1 MPSDSNDN
9 KHTGSNASP
18 GEYLQNN
25 TLVEF
30 TNYDSIIDTGLRDPN
45 GNLVGNKSWG
55 ARGWSSIDN
64 TLLKP
69 MLTHIQPCLLDTMY
83 GCNQRFLR
91 AFTSAEQLQHRE
103 R

>member
-1 MPSDSNDN
+1 MESNGHGN
-9 KHTGSNASP
+9 
-18 GEYLQNN
+18 QIR
-25 TLVEF
+25 
-30 TNYDSIIDTGLRDPN
+30 NYDSIIDTGLRDPN

-83 GCNQRFLR
+83 GCIQRFLR